1 MKKNGKRHV
10 PLAKERVK
18 LKEIPMTK
26 SEARMLIKASDW
38 PARPL
43 LKQWG
48 NWHLCDDTPELE
60 LRVGFRYAIPLETCT
75 STAQILDWI
84 FQIHEKNPDYA
95 KEYDL
100 AGLIAALNDIF
111 QPQANCCSWGE
122 EKEFSPEKLL
132 ADYRRKLAR
141 AKAKAKA

>member
-1 MKKNGKRHV
+1 
-10 PLAKERVK
+10 
-18 LKEIPMTK
+18 MTK

-60 LRVGFRYAIPLETCT
+60 LRVGFRYAIPLETCDC
-75 STAQILDWI
+75 TAQMLDWI
-84 FQIHEKNPDYA
+84 FQIHEKNPHYA

-132 ADYRRKLAR
+132 ADYRHKLAR
-141 AKAKAKA
+141 AKA